1 MGDLF
6 IVNIL
11 FIMVDL
17 LNLKN
22 FVIKFVV
29 CIENNDFYEIWNV
42 NFDLININMNGL
54 LSDFGG

>member
-1 MGDLF
+1 MMGDLF

-29 CIENNDFYEIWNV
+29 CNENNDFYEI
-42 NFDLININMNGL
+42 
-54 LSDFGG
+54 

>member
-1 MGDLF
+1 MMGDLF

-29 CIENNDFYEIWNV
+29 CIENNDFYEI
-42 NFDLININMNGL
+42 
-54 LSDFGG
+54 